1 MTYEAFDELF
11 DGLIAECRGM
21 RDTKGPE
28 YAGTKD
34 RLANFKQQAEDYGV
48 SPMVVC
54 GIFKKKHEQAI
65 ASYARGEYR
74 GSEPIRGRIVDAIVY
89 NVLMLGLIVEAEPKN
104 CSACGG
110 SGSVVQP
117 SKLIDNHLTIGLT
130 CPACKGTGKSRI

>member
-34 RLANFKQQAEDYGV
+34 RLANFKEQATDYGV

-65 ASYARGEYR
+65 ASYIRGEYR
-74 GSEPIRGRIVDAIVY
+74 GSEPIRGRIIDAIVY
-89 NVLMLGLIVEAEPKN
+89 NALLLGLIVEAESKVRN

-110 SGSVVQP
+110 TGTFAKDGQCE
-117 SKLIDNHLTIGLT
+117 GC
-130 CPACKGTGKSRI
+130 CPACKGTGKSRL